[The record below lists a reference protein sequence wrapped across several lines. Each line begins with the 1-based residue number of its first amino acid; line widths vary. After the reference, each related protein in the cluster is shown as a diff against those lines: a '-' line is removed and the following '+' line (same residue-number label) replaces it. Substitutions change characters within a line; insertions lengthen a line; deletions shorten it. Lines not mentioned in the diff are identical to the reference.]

1 MINDIFS
8 ILFRYHWDAEVIDP
22 RILISCNW
30 KIEFIENFF
39 YQSFH
44 ETRVFVRMKLRA
56 ASNDIEEVL
65 KDESWECSVIDP
77 SSMLNN
83 MYADRYC

>member
-1 MINDIFS
+1 
-8 ILFRYHWDAEVIDP
+8 
-22 RILISCNW
+22 
-30 KIEFIENFF
+30 
-39 YQSFH
+39 
-44 ETRVFVRMKLRA
+44 MKLRA

-83 MYADRYC
+83 MYVDQAGQMLSYC